1 MDRTDE
7 AILACLRRNARMSAS
22 RIGKE
27 VNLSVSSV
35 LERIHRMEEQ
45 GIILRYAAVV
55 DPSKL
60 GKPLTLLM
68 GVTMEHPRY
77 HEGFKKAMA
86 QEPDV
91 TRCEYLTG
99 ELDFILRLP
108 RPTAGAPPADLRH
121 ARGGQ
126 PHQLL
131 CAGNG
136 KRGIKKRRAGGD
148 SFRLFCAVSG

>member
-55 DPSKL
+55 DPGKL

-99 ELDFILRLP
+99 ELDFILRVSV
-108 RPTAGAPPADLRH
+108 ASHAQLREL
-121 ARGGQ
+121 
-126 PHQLL
+126 HQRISAMPGVANLTSYYVL
-131 CAGNG
+131 ETVKDA
-136 KRGIKKRRAGGD
+136 
-148 SFRLFCAVSG
+148 